1 MSVFTYHLAFDRM
14 TRRRKNWI
22 FSHLCNISSSHPLK
36 RDTREQITM
45 AKISGLLILAVL
57 LVLLA
62 VTHGKICWKSCTGQ
76 FLFPDF
82 CPILKCFDLL

>member
-1 MSVFTYHLAFDRM
+1 
-14 TRRRKNWI
+14 
-22 FSHLCNISSSHPLK
+22 
-36 RDTREQITM
+36 M